1 MTTPPKPTPICQ
13 CGYQKPDEVSEARR
27 QKLLETLQR
36 NLTSANKIAEELA
49 RMEAE
54 RTAA

>member
-1 MTTPPKPTPICQ
+1 MTTPPKPITPACP
-13 CGYQKPDEVSEARR
+13 CGCKPDELSEARR

-36 NLTSANKIAEELA
+36 NLISANKIAEELA

-54 RTAA
+54 RKAA